1 MYRSQLLQRY
11 RRGQLWVE
19 VDLGHLHDY
28 EPRLLKHLQVK
39 TEREGGVRGVH

>member
-1 MYRSQLLQRY
+1 MYRNQLLQRY

-28 EPRLLKHLQVK
+28 EPRLLKHLQV
-39 TEREGGVRGVH
+39 GGCVDVCC